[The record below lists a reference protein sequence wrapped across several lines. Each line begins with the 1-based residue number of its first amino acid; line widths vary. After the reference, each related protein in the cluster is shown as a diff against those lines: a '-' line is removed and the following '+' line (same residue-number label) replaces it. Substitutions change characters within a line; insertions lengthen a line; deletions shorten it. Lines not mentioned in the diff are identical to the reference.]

1 MSQIEQHKN
10 RLNLEMREL
19 LTVISMIDG
28 ISKTYPDYKENTL
41 NNEEYLNEQIALAA
55 EAKNRLINIFKD

>member
-1 MSQIEQHKN
+1 
-10 RLNLEMREL
+10 MREL